1 MLEGNFMTCDDL
13 LAQNPSFT
21 SKEDLYQ
28 FAENQLDNLFNG
40 RPVEKVLFVMPPDSE
55 AGSFHY
61 PTGKRGRYTN
71 FPPYGP
77 GLLATHLRKIGVKV
91 EIINLNNLVL
101 RACRLSESAETFDF
115 DATWKKDLADKLNE
129 FKPDIVGVT
138 SVFSM
143 THPSLVKV
151 CKEIQLLHPTLPLAA
166 GGFHITNSLTSPE
179 NKDSFLSDMD
189 AVDLFF
195 LYECDVA
202 FSTFINVVNKKE
214 PLNLLTQVQIRSE
227 DRVLHFSDKNVPK
240 GDELDAVPAHDLM
253 ETSELTRWGTLG
265 GFYSFKKPGTR
276 ITSVQSV
283 RGCRAECTFCNVR
296 NFNGLGVRRRST
308 QSVIDELIMLRQE
321 YDVEH
326 IVWLDDDILYD
337 RRKALEL
344 FNEMVRQ
351 DVGITWDASN
361 GVIAASC
368 TEEMMAA
375 AAASGCLGLILGIES
390 GNREIL
396 RQIKKPGT
404 VETFQA
410 AAEVLRKFEQIH
422 ARGFLMIGFPG
433 ETYRQILDTI
443 DLCSKMRLDWHN
455 IAPLQPLP
463 NTPIFK
469 SMLIEGKIKK
479 EDAEFSKLGWYSG
492 PQSKARKKA
501 EKSHSDLLEKDFKN
515 AFNVPDLDVEP
526 PKESFDDIWAY
537 MQYHLNFYPL
547 FLEERPVK
555 LKQQLS
561 YLENITGLIAPEN
574 AFAMYFAGYL
584 QHKLYGKISE
594 NLIQTLEERLK
605 LSPYWLDRFQDFN
618 LSAEHLKAGVF
629 EFDLNLNEG

>member
-1 MLEGNFMTCDDL
+1 MSCDDL
-13 LAQNPSFT
+13 LTQNPSFA

-28 FAENQLDNLFNG
+28 SAENQLDRLFNG
-40 RPVEKVLFVMPPDSE
+40 RSVKKVLFVMPPDSDSE
-55 AGSFHY
+55 SFHY
-61 PTGKRGRYTN
+61 PTGKLGRYTN

-77 GLLATHLRKIGVKV
+77 GLLATHLRAIGIEVD
-91 EIINLNNLVL
+91 IINLNNLIL

-115 DATWKKDLADKLNE
+115 DSTWKKDLTGRLNE

-151 CKEIQLLHPTLPLAA
+151 CKEIKLLHPSLPLAA
-166 GGFHITNSLTSPE
+166 GGFHVTNSLTSPE
-179 NKDSFLSDMD
+179 AKDSFLPDMD

-195 LYECDVA
+195 LYECDVV
-202 FSTFINVVNKKE
+202 FSEFISIVNKKE
-214 PLNLLTQVQIRSE
+214 SSNSLAQVQIRSG
-227 DRVLHFSDKNVPK
+227 DGFLCFHDKNTPE

-253 ETSELTRWGTLG
+253 EPMELTRWGSLG
-265 GFYSFKKPGTR
+265 GFYCFKEPGTR
-276 ITSVQSV
+276 ITSVQAV

-296 NFNGLGVRRRST
+296 NFNGVGVRRRST

-321 YDVEH
+321 YDVGH
-326 IVWLDDDILYD
+326 VVWLDDDILYD

-368 TEEMMAA
+368 TEEMIAA

-390 GNREIL
+390 GNQDIL

-404 VETFQA
+404 VETFLA

-422 ARGFLMIGFPG
+422 ARAFLMIGFPN

-443 DLCSKMRLDWHN
+443 DLGSKMHLDWHN
-455 IAPLQPLP
+455 ISPLQPLP
-463 NTPIFK
+463 NTPIYK

-479 EDAEFSKLGWYSG
+479 EGVDFSELGLNSG
-492 PQSKARKKA
+492 PQSKACKKA
-501 EKSHSDLLEKDFKN
+501 ERTSTDLLEKDFKD
-515 AFNVPDLDVEP
+515 AFNVPDLDMVPQE
-526 PKESFDDIWAY
+526 ESFDDIWAY

-547 FLEERPVK
+547 FSEERPVK
-555 LKQQLS
+555 LKQQLR

-584 QHKLYGKISE
+584 QHKLYGQVSE
-594 NLIQTLEERLK
+594 SLIQTLEERLN
-605 LSPYWLDRFQDFN
+605 LSAYWLDRFQDFN
-618 LSAEHLKAGVF
+618 LSPKHLKTGVF